1 MTAIDGRSTEDVPC
15 PNCRQLVGVWDG
27 YCEACGTELA
37 PPVVSSGTPGHV
49 PQCPV
54 CTADPDAP
62 AGGVSPEGYCEV
74 CGRKVPSDRDH
85 VEVDLGLLAGI
96 SDRGQRHSRNEDAMA
111 LATSRTPDGQVAIAV
126 VCDGVSTSPR
136 PHEASL
142 AAAQTA
148 VRELLT
154 AARLGDDPGEAS
166 LAALRLAS
174 AALRGLAGP
183 DGAPACTYASA
194 VVSQGSITVCWIGDS
209 RAYWLAASDEGP
221 PPAGHAAIEPDAPTR
236 PVTEARIAMASA
248 ATTPSSLLTRDDS
261 LAAELV
267 ASGLLSEED
276 AMASPQAHVITQ
288 WLGADSPDLN
298 PHVALFEPAGP
309 GVLLVC
315 SDGLWNYRSEPPDLA
330 GMALPKAL
338 TSPLDAAAVL
348 VKFANDAGGRD
359 NITAVLVPFP
369 LGTP

>member
-1 MTAIDGRSTEDVPC
+1 VTAGDGRSTENVPC
-15 PNCRQLVGVWDG
+15 PTCGQLVSVWDG

-37 PPVVSSGTPGHV
+37 RPVVSSGTPG
-49 PQCPV
+49 PAAQCPV
-54 CTADPDAP
+54 CAADPDAP
-62 AGGVSPEGYCEV
+62 AGGVSPDGYCEV
-74 CGRKVPSDRDH
+74 CGRKVPTGRDH

-111 LATSRTPDGQVAIAV
+111 LATSPTPDGQVAIAV

-136 PHEASL
+136 PDDASL
-142 AAAQTA
+142 AAAQA
-148 VRELLT
+148 AIRELLT
-154 AARLGDDPGEAS
+154 AARLGDDIQEAS
-166 LAALRLAS
+166 LDAVRQALGV
-174 AALRGLAGP
+174 LRDLAGP

-194 VVSQGSITVCWIGDS
+194 VVSQGSMTVCWVGDS
-209 RAYWLAASDEGP
+209 RAYWLACADE
-221 PPAGHAAIEPDAPTR
+221 AAAAPVDQDAPTR
-236 PVTEARIAMASA
+236 PVTAPRAASG
-248 ATTPSSLLTRDDS
+248 TPTPSALLTRDDS

-267 ASGLLSEED
+267 DSGLLSEEE

-288 WLGADSPDLN
+288 WLGADSPDLTT
-298 PHVALFEPAGP
+298 HVSRFEPNGP

-315 SDGLWNYRSEPPDLA
+315 SDGLWNYQSEPPDLA
-330 GMALPKAL
+330 AMALPKAL
-338 TSPLDAAAVL
+338 TNPLDAAAEL

>member
-1 MTAIDGRSTEDVPC
+1 VTAIDGRSTEDAPC
-15 PNCRQLVGVWDG
+15 PNCGQLVGVWDG

-37 PPVVSSGTPGHV
+37 PPVVSSGTPGHLA
-49 PQCPV
+49 QCPV
-54 CTADPDAP
+54 CTADPDSP
-62 AGGVSPEGYCEV
+62 AGGVSPDGYCEV
-74 CGRKVPSDRDH
+74 CGRKVPADRDH

-96 SDRGQRHSRNEDAMA
+96 SDRGLRHSRNEDAMA

-136 PHEASL
+136 PDSASL
-142 AAAQTA
+142 AAAQAA

-154 AARLGDDPGEAS
+154 AARLGDDMEEAS
-166 LAALRLAS
+166 QAAVRLAS

-194 VVSQGSITVCWIGDS
+194 VVSQGCITGCWVGDS
-209 RAYWLAASDEGP
+209 RAYWLAAGDE
-221 PPAGHAAIEPDAPTR
+221 AGHGPVEPDAPTR
-236 PVTEARIAMASA
+236 PVTEGRAATASA
-248 ATTPSSLLTRDDS
+248 SPTPSALLTRDDS

-267 ASGLLSEED
+267 ATGLLSEED

-298 PHVALFEPAGP
+298 PHVARFEPTGP

-330 GMALPKAL
+330 GMAVPKAL

-359 NITAVLVPFP
+359 NITAVLVPVP
-369 LGTP
+369 LGTHDV

>member
-1 MTAIDGRSTEDVPC
+1 VTAIDGRSTEEVPC
-15 PNCRQLVGVWDG
+15 PNCGQLVGVWDG
-27 YCEACGTELA
+27 FCEACGTELA
-37 PPVVSSGTPGHV
+37 SPVVSSGTPGHV

-62 AGGVSPEGYCEV
+62 AGGVSPEGYCEA

-96 SDRGQRHSRNEDAMA
+96 SDRGLRHSRNEDAMA

-136 PHEASL
+136 PDDASL
-142 AAAQTA
+142 AAAQAA

-154 AARLGDDPGEAS
+154 AARLGDDPEEAS
-166 LAALRLAS
+166 LAAVRLAS
-174 AALRGLAGP
+174 AALRDLAGP

-194 VVSQGSITVCWIGDS
+194 VVSQGGITVCWIGDS
-209 RAYWLAASDEGP
+209 RVYWLAAGDE
-221 PPAGHAAIEPDAPTR
+221 AGHAPVEPDAPTR
-236 PVTEARIAMASA
+236 PVTEARVAMASA

-288 WLGADSPDLN
+288 WLGADSPDLTL
-298 PHVALFEPAGP
+298 HVARFEPAGP

-348 VKFANDAGGRD
+348 VKFAIDAGGRD

>member
-1 MTAIDGRSTEDVPC
+1 LDVTATDGRSTDEVPC
-15 PNCRQLVGVWDG
+15 PNCGQIVGVWDG

-37 PPVVSSGTPGHV
+37 PPVVSSGTPGRA

-62 AGGVSPEGYCEV
+62 AGGVTEDGYCEV

-96 SDRGQRHSRNEDAMA
+96 SDRGKKHSRNEDAMA

-136 PHEASL
+136 PDEASL
-142 AAAQTA
+142 AAAQAA

-154 AARLGDDPGEAS
+154 AARLGEDLGEAS
-166 LAALRLAS
+166 LAAIRLAS
-174 AALRGLAGP
+174 GALRDLSGP

-194 VVSQGSITVCWIGDS
+194 VISQGCVIVCWVGDS
-209 RAYWLAASDEGP
+209 RAYWLAAADD
-221 PPAGHAAIEPDAPTR
+221 AGHVPVDADAPTR
-236 PVTEARIAMASA
+236 PVTDPRAGATPGSA
-248 ATTPSSLLTRDDS
+248 TPSALLTRDDS

-267 ASGLLSEED
+267 ATGLMSEEE

-298 PHVALFEPAGP
+298 LHVARLEPAGP
-309 GVLLVC
+309 GVLLLC
-315 SDGLWNYRSEPPDLA
+315 SDGLWNYQSEPPDLA

-338 TSPLDAAAVL
+338 TSPLDAATAL